1 MIATVIP
8 SSSIKKISIYVNTKR
23 KSMAQIKKELGC
35 QYIINGGLFDMN
47 TFKSVGYLTV
57 DNQIISKVANP
68 YGLAIKDNKMVFSYA
83 NNVNYPNF
91 LGCYHVLVR
100 DGKVAITQTE
110 SSKYG
115 KAHRS
120 CIGLM
125 KNGDV
130 YLYADQTSKTLYD
143 TATLMANSNCWT
155 VLNYDG
161 GGSTQCDFNGKRYT
175 SSRIV
180 HNYLCIW
187 TEDTYEDTP
196 KENPDT
202 NTKKNILLIAGHG
215 NGDTGAISGS
225 WQEATE
231 ARKVVNA
238 LAKAMTN
245 IANVTV
251 YDTNRNAYADYQN
264 GVLNSIANFS
274 NYDYVLEIHFNAFNG
289 TATGTE
295 CYVTTSE
302 SGTSVEEAICKNI
315 AECKLTN
322 RGIKRKNFAVINSA
336 KKAGTSS
343 ALLEVCF
350 LDNSNDMKVYSE
362 NFNNIISAIGNGI
375 KQGFGLSGEINIDVD
390 SKPDDNTQ
398 EEVNNTPID
407 EVDLAW
413 QWGIDNGITDGT
425 NPDKE
430 ATRKQVITMIYRSL
444 NIKS

>member
-8 SSSIKKISIYVNTKR
+8 SNTIKKIAIYVNTNR
-23 KSMAQIKKELGC
+23 KTMSQIKQETGC

-47 TFKSVGYLTV
+47 TFKSAGYLTV
-57 DNQIISKVANP
+57 DGQVISQKANP
-68 YGLAIKDNKMVFSYA
+68 YGMAIKDNTMVFSYA

-110 SSKYG
+110 SNKYG
-115 KAHRS
+115 KAYRS

-187 TEDTYEDTP
+187 TEDTY
-196 KENPDT
+196 KESIPSKEESNT
-202 NTKKNILLIAGHG
+202 STKKEILLIAGHG
-215 NGDTGAISGS
+215 AGDPGACSGS

-231 ARKVVNA
+231 TRKVVPA
-238 LAKAMTN
+238 LAEAMKN
-245 IANVTV
+245 IANVTI
-251 YDTNRNAYADYQN
+251 YDTNRNAYTDYQN
-264 GVLNSIANFS
+264 GTLNSIAK
-274 NYDYVLEIHFNAFNG
+274 YDYVLEIHFNVFNG

-302 SGTSVEEAICKNI
+302 SGTGVEEAICKNI

-350 LDNSNDMKVYSE
+350 LDNLNDMKVYSE
-362 NFNNIISAIGNGI
+362 NFNNIISAIANGI

-398 EEVNNTPID
+398 EEVNNIPID
-407 EVDLAW
+407 EADLAW

-430 ATRKQVITMIYRSL
+430 ATRKQVITMIYRAL
-444 NIKS
+444 NIKN